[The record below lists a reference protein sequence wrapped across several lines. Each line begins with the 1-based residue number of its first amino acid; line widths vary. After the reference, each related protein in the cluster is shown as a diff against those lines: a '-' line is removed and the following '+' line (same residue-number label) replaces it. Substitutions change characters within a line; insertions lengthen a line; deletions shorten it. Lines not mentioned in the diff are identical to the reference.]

1 MPFSSLSSRSS
12 GYKVLASDWNGVIT
26 DVNFLGEADRCV
38 MATDTTDQTLTSG
51 TWKAIA
57 FGSEEYDS
65 AGGFHSTVTNTSRLT
80 VPTGYGGIY
89 NVLVSV
95 TFDQVAATG
104 LSVQVRKNGAASTAA
119 SLQTGQP
126 SFTSLTA
133 NHIPIV
139 NLAGQLRL
147 AAGDYLEVYALQV
160 SGGNLTAKGTTQAHR
175 FGLTWVA
182 A

>member
-1 MPFSSLSSRSS
+1 MPFSSLSTRSS
-12 GYKVLASDWNGVIT
+12 GYKILASDWNGVID
-26 DVNFLGEADRCV
+26 DVNFLGGTDRLV
-38 MATDTTDQTLTSG
+38 MATDSTDQTLTSG
-51 TWKAIA
+51 TWKLMTFA
-57 FGSEEYDS
+57 SEEYDN
-65 AGGFHSTVTNTSRLT
+65 GFHSTVTNTGRLT
-80 VPTGYGGIY
+80 VPTGLGGIY

-119 SLQTGQP
+119 SLQTSQP

-147 AAGDYLEVYALQV
+147 VAGDYLEVYALQV
-160 SGGNLTAKGTTQAHR
+160 SGGALTAKGTTQAHR
-175 FGLTWVA
+175 FGITWVA